1 MGAPTSCKEDRL
13 VWHLFLQMIWI
24 IWMNNL
30 RKAQCNATCF
40 DPQKSSSSSA
50 STETITPTLV
60 LLVPCP
66 VIFWPGNAQ
75 KFFAEFASRGKRFSF
90 WWAAIARM
98 AKSNSRRE
106 KMDEEAVG
114 RTLPLHR
121 TLSYSCV
128 ICYKTETGYVNCLKF
143 QFWGSNHGFQSKF
156 KRKKRVYALFCWGVP
171 SPLTDR
177 CSPSVFLPWQPGWQV
192 LGAVHVV
199 DAPSVKVQTTS
210 QLLCCFPICLQL
222 CCNAFNNLW
231 IVRSPPE
238 KLLTRSAYLCSVQIF
253 NPLSSSAVLA
263 APPVPS
269 LTSPVYKLSVSW

>member
-1 MGAPTSCKEDRL
+1 M
-13 VWHLFLQMIWI
+13 
-24 IWMNNL
+24 
-30 RKAQCNATCF
+30 
-40 DPQKSSSSSA
+40 
-50 STETITPTLV
+50 
-60 LLVPCP
+60 PCL
-66 VIFWPGNAQ
+66 VIFWPGNGQ
-75 KFFAEFASRGKRFSF
+75 RFFAEFASRGKRFSF

-121 TLSYSCV
+121 TLSYACV
-128 ICYKTETGYVNCLKF
+128 ICNKIEMWIGFVSCLKF

-156 KRKKRVYALFCWGVP
+156 KRKKRVYALLCWGVP

-199 DAPSVKVQTTS
+199 DALSVKVQTTS

-222 CCNAFNNLW
+222 CNTFNNLW

-238 KLLTRSAYLCSVQIF
+238 KLLSGSAYLCSVQIF

-269 LTSPVYKLSVSW
+269 LTSLVYKLSVSW